1 MLLCRCMSQ
10 LIFVQ
15 DFLSHTTEDSFSS
28 SLYSILFFEEKASF
42 VVDGTL
48 YKTDGNTVLFLS
60 PYQNLV
66 WKKVPKTCRHLSFHS
81 DFYCIE
87 YHKYEVACNGL
98 LFNNAYLTPYVKVS
112 DDLLTHLY
120 QLMDHIRDE
129 QRNDEQEEQ
138 PFTSSIIKSY
148 LQLLLALCSREKEA
162 LEGQHSTVVDG
173 QALLFEQLL
182 EKHHLSERRVSFY
195 ADQLGLSSEVLSRKS
210 RQAFGKTPTQLIQ
223 DRVII
228 AAKRFLHLSDKSVKE
243 IAVLLNFQDEFYFSR
258 YFKKATGLS
267 PKHFRDKVGISIVSP
282 VRPSL

>member
-148 LQLLLALCSREKEA
+148 L
-162 LEGQHSTVVDG
+162 
-173 QALLFEQLL
+173 
-182 EKHHLSERRVSFY
+182 
-195 ADQLGLSSEVLSRKS
+195 
-210 RQAFGKTPTQLIQ
+210 
-223 DRVII
+223 
-228 AAKRFLHLSDKSVKE
+228 
-243 IAVLLNFQDEFYFSR
+243 
-258 YFKKATGLS
+258 
-267 PKHFRDKVGISIVSP
+267 
-282 VRPSL
+282 